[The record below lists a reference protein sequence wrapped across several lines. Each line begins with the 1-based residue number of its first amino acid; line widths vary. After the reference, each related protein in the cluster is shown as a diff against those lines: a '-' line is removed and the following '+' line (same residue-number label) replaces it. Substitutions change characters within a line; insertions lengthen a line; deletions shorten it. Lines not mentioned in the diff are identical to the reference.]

1 MSVIWRSTV
10 LGRDKF
16 KETTNSSYKAITYI
30 LIFLYYYFNCL
41 FFPFDLLLFVPYDKL
56 VQNCLA

>member
-1 MSVIWRSTV
+1 M

-16 KETTNSSYKAITYI
+16 KETTDSSYKAITYI
-30 LIFLYYYFNCL
+30 LIFLYYYFNYL